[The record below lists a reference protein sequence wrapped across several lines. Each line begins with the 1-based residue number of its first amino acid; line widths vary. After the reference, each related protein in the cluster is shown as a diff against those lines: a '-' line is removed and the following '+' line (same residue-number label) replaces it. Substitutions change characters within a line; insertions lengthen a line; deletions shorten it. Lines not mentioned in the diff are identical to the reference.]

1 MNTSRT
7 HALIASVSMFFCS
20 LFVQAQDNVQW
31 ASRVIEF
38 SSELTPIQYS
48 AEQVLGKPNVLP
60 AAGESPSAWTPD
72 RPNRQEFLKVGFENP
87 QKIRQILIAE
97 SFGPTA
103 VSAVYAYD
111 ESNKEYLI
119 NTFAAR
125 TIPLKG
131 RLFSIIMDE
140 TPYNVAAVKVEL
152 DGETVRE
159 YYSIDAIGISSS
171 AKPMDVEV
179 ELMENLNENLFAE
192 RLSNKVNSTYKE
204 YKPLL
209 SPDGR
214 TLYFSR
220 KNHPGNVGGEKDDED
235 IWYSEM
241 NDEGE
246 WEEAVNLGPPINN
259 KEPNYVSAITP
270 DGNTVVMLLGNQ
282 YQKNGKMKPGVS
294 ITTKESDGW
303 TQPFNLDIEN
313 DYNYSDKANYFLTN
327 NRRVLILSVERDDTN
342 GGRDLY
348 VSFFQQDS
356 TWSEPLNM
364 GKGLNSVAEDA
375 SPFLAADDKTLYFS
389 SNGRG
394 GFGAFDIYV
403 SERLDDTWTNWSEP
417 LNMGSDINSELD
429 DIFFNIPVTGNYAYY
444 TRAVSDTDADIFRV
458 EMPIRVMPDQVLIV
472 RGRLLNKQTNEPIE
486 AKIIYEKL
494 PDGVVAGITK
504 SQGQTGNYEIVLP
517 VGFNYGYRAEAE
529 GYLTINENI
538 DLRVE
543 DLAKE
548 VIEKDMYLMP
558 IVEKATI
565 TLNNIFF
572 EFDRSSLMPASSAE
586 LNRLVEF
593 LKESPTVKVRI
604 NGHTDNVGD
613 GDYNYRLSE
622 RRAKAVSQ
630 YLTSKGVATGRIE
643 TRWYGEMK
651 PVNDNSTPEKREQN
665 RRVEMTIIEE

>member
-1 MNTSRT
+1 M
-7 HALIASVSMFFCS
+7 A
-20 LFVQAQDNVQW
+20 QAQDDVQW
-31 ASRVIEF
+31 ASEVIEF

-72 RPNRQEFLKVGFENP
+72 RPNRKEFLKVGFANP
-87 QKIRQILIAE
+87 QKVRQILIAE
-97 SFGPTA
+97 SYGPTA
-103 VSAVYAYD
+103 ISAVYAYD
-111 ESNKEYLI
+111 ENNQEHLI

-125 TIPLKG
+125 AIPLKG

-140 TPYNVAAVKVEL
+140 TSYNVAAIKVEL
-152 DGETVRE
+152 DGETVKE
-159 YYSIDAIGISSS
+159 YYSIDAIGITMSS
-171 AKPMDVEV
+171 KPMDVEV
-179 ELMENLNENLFAE
+179 ELMENLNDNLFAE
-192 RLSNKVNSTYKE
+192 RLSDKVNSTYKE

-220 KNHPGNVGGEKDDED
+220 KNHPGNVGGEKDNED

-241 NDEGE
+241 NEDGE

-270 DGNTVVMLLGNQ
+270 DGNTVVMLLGNR
-282 YQKNGKMKPGVS
+282 YEKNGKMKAGVS
-294 ITTKESDGW
+294 ITTKEGDGW
-303 TQPFNLDIEN
+303 TEPFNLDIEN
-313 DYNYSDKANYFLTN
+313 NYNYADKANYFLTN
-327 NRRVLILSVERDDTN
+327 NRRVLILSVERDDSN

-348 VSFFQQDS
+348 ASFFQEDS

-364 GKGLNSVAEDA
+364 GKVLNSVGDDA

-429 DIFFNIPVTGNYAYY
+429 DLFFNIPITGNYAYY

-458 EMPIRVMPDQVLIV
+458 EMPLRVMPDAVYVVQ
-472 RGRLLNKQTNEPIE
+472 GKLLNKETNEPIE

-494 PDGVVAGITK
+494 PEGTVAGITK
-504 SQGQTGNYEIVLP
+504 SHAETGIYEIVLP
-517 VGFNYGYRAEAE
+517 AGFEYGYRAEAE

-538 DLRVE
+538 DLTGEDIPDEPVE
-543 DLAKE
+543 KNL
-548 VIEKDMYLMP
+548 YLVP
-558 IVEKATI
+558 IQKKATI

-572 EFDRSSLMPASSAE
+572 DFDRSRLKPASNAE

-593 LKESPTVKVRI
+593 LNENPTIKVRI
-604 NGHTDNVGD
+604 SGHTDSVGD
-613 GDYNYRLSE
+613 GDYNYKLSE
-622 RRAKAVSQ
+622 RRAKSVVR
-630 YLTSKGVATGRIE
+630 YLVSKGIAENRIE
-643 TRWYGEMK
+643 GRWYGEMK
-651 PVNDNSTPEKREQN
+651 PIADNTTIEGRREN